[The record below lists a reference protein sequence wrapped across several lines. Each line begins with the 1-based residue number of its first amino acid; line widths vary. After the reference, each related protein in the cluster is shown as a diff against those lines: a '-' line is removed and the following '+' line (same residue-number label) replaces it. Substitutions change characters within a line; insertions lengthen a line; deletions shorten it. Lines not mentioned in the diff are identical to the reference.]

1 MRLGR
6 LILHE
11 RSRQWR
17 TREEFAHAT
26 GLSARLLDDLE
37 AGRRDNYLDATLA
50 AVEITLGWQA
60 GSCLRVVGGG
70 RPRRELDP
78 SLARVIA
85 VWPSLSAD
93 ARAMLADI
101 AERAQS

>member
-1 MRLGR
+1 M
-6 LILHE
+6 ILHD

-26 GLSARLLDDLE
+26 GLSARTLDDLE

-50 AVEITLGWQA
+50 AVEVTLGWQV

-70 RPRRELDP
+70 KVRREMDP
-78 SLARVIA
+78 SLARIMA
-85 VWPSLSAD
+85 VWPTLSDD
-93 ARAMLADI
+93 ARAMLADV
-101 AERAQS
+101 AERARSQR